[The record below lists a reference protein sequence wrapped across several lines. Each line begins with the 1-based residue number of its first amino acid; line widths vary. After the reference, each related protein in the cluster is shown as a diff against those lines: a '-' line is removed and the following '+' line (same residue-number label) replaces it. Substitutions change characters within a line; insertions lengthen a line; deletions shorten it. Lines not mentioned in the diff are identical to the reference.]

1 MVPTAIAV
9 WMLACGCGSG
19 SSAPRLEHGDR
30 SSHDVVELVV
40 KFSGKA
46 AAASGTS
53 HEWYVPATGE
63 YRVVHTTRGGTLEA
77 VYDGASITLR
87 DQHGVFREE
96 GDADFLRFI
105 TKRPNIFESPGIVF
119 ADAYLGTDT
128 VPANL
133 SVTSDDGGHVLDVD
147 WHYTDEGVDTH
158 FRATVTVVS
167 RVSPGDQPHP
177 IFRSL
182 AGTPIGGGRQSPPG
196 TPPSYGERA
205 YWFGDNLGPARAATA
220 LETWGVDPGES
231 DEAQPAEY
239 RTIYRMPV
247 SALPEGVPPSNTEN
261 YPGLGDMADTDIWVN
276 CRPAGDYLP
285 GVDVRLATRQQVT
298 IANGDAATLY
308 TQRYSRGDAPG
319 VMAAIVIG
327 DTVCSIDG
335 LISVRELVGA
345 AGTIAPL

>member
-1 MVPTAIAV
+1 
-9 WMLACGCGSG
+9 
-19 SSAPRLEHGDR
+19 
-30 SSHDVVELVV
+30 
-40 KFSGKA
+40 
-46 AAASGTS
+46 
-53 HEWYVPATGE
+53 
-63 YRVVHTTRGGTLEA
+63 
-77 VYDGASITLR
+77 LR

-247 SALPEGVPPSNTEN
+247 SALSEGVPPSNTEN
-261 YPGLGDMADTDIWVN
+261 YPGLGDMADIDIWVN